1 MTLHPNDAD
10 RPRVA
15 ACRWFPGSRSSIR
28 EVRRF
33 IANRLQGC
41 PATDD
46 AVLVASEL
54 ATNAIQHTESGT
66 WTTGFLVMLEHT
78 AEEGVLITIHDAGT
92 TTRTPY
98 LAESNPNTEH
108 GRGLSLVNAVAK
120 SWGSQGGTAERM
132 TWCVVQCH

>member
-15 ACRWFPGSRSSIR
+15 ACRWFPGSRSSVR

-33 IANRLQGC
+33 IANRLQDC

-78 AEEGVLITIHDAGT
+78 DDEGVLITVHDAGAT
-92 TTRTPY
+92 TCTPY
-98 LAESNPNTEH
+98 IAEFNPDTGN

-120 SWGSQGGTAERM
+120 SWGSQGGPAERM
-132 TWCVVQCH
+132 TWCSVQCH